1 MNYPHLSPKAAEQ
14 LNLDDLARIEYIR
27 SPRWIGYPQA
37 QQILTKLEDLLVF
50 PKQNRMPNM
59 LLVGDTNNGKTMLVS
74 HFLRQHPAHD
84 NPNGTGIIAPVVL
97 IQAPPTPDES
107 RFYNAIL
114 DLLFAPYKAH
124 DRTDKKLAQVLHLL
138 KYINTKMLIIDEI
151 HHILSGSLNKQKA
164 FLNVIKYMGNELQI
178 PIVGVGI
185 KDAYRA
191 IQTDSQL
198 ANRFEPAVLP
208 RWEMDKNFLRLLM
221 SFERM
226 LPLKQPSNL
235 HEISLATR
243 LYSMS
248 EGYIGELSRLLTQA
262 AVTAIQQKTECINE
276 PILQSINWIS
286 PSQRKRQLD
295 KLL

>member
-1 MNYPHLSPKAAEQ
+1 MNTAHLSQKAIE
-14 LNLDDLARIEYIR
+14 NLYDSDIERIEYIR

-37 QQILTKLEDLLVF
+37 QQILAKLGDLLTY
-50 PKQNRMPNM
+50 PPHHRMPNM
-59 LLVGDTNNGKTMLVS
+59 LIVGDTNNGKTMLVS
-74 HFLRQHPAHD
+74 HFLRQNPAHN
-84 NPNGTGIIAPVVL
+84 NPNGNGIIAPVVL

-114 DLLFAPYKAH
+114 DLLYAPYKAH

-151 HHILSGSLNKQKA
+151 HHIVSGSLNKQKT
-164 FLNVIKYMGNELQI
+164 FLNVIKYLGNELQI

-208 RWEMDKNFLRLLM
+208 RWELDRNFMRLLM

-226 LPLKQPSNL
+226 LPLKQPSHL
-235 HEISLATR
+235 HEQPLAMR
-243 LYSMS
+243 LYNMS
-248 EGYIGELSRLLTQA
+248 EGYIGELSRVLTQA
-262 AVTAIQQKTECINE
+262 GVAAIQQQTECINE
-276 PILQSINWIS
+276 EVLSSINWIA

-295 KLL
+295 KLT

>member
-37 QQILTKLEDLLVF
+37 QQILMKLEDLLVF

-59 LLVGDTNNGKTMLVS
+59 LLVGDTNNGKTMLVY

-84 NPNGTGIIAPVVL
+84 NPNGNGIIAPVVL

-124 DRTDKKLAQVLHLL
+124 DRTDKKLAQVLYLL

-235 HEISLATR
+235 HEISLATQ
-243 LYSMS
+243 LY
-248 EGYIGELSRLLTQA
+248 QNA
-262 AVTAIQQKTECINE
+262 
-276 PILQSINWIS
+276 P
-286 PSQRKRQLD
+286 
-295 KLL
+295 

>member
-1 MNYPHLSPKAAEQ
+1 M
-14 LNLDDLARIEYIR
+14 
-27 SPRWIGYPQA
+27 
-37 QQILTKLEDLLVF
+37 
-50 PKQNRMPNM
+50 
-59 LLVGDTNNGKTMLVS
+59 
-74 HFLRQHPAHD
+74 
-84 NPNGTGIIAPVVL
+84 
-97 IQAPPTPDES
+97 
-107 RFYNAIL
+107 
-114 DLLFAPYKAH
+114 
-124 DRTDKKLAQVLHLL
+124 
-138 KYINTKMLIIDEI
+138 
-151 HHILSGSLNKQKA
+151 
-164 FLNVIKYMGNELQI
+164 NVIKYMGSELQI
-178 PIVGVGI
+178 PIVGVGT

-248 EGYIGELSRLLTQA
+248 EGYIGKLSRLLTQA

-276 PILQSINWIS
+276 PILQSFNWIS

>member
-1 MNYPHLSPKAAEQ
+1 MNYPHLSPKAKEQ
-14 LNLDDLARIEYIR
+14 LKYSDIERIEYIR

-37 QQILTKLEDLLVF
+37 QQVLVKLEDLLSF

-59 LLVGDTNNGKTMLVS
+59 LLVGDTNNGKTMLIK
-74 HFLRQHPAHD
+74 HFLRQHPTHD
-84 NPNGTGIIAPVVL
+84 NPHGNGIIAPVVI
-97 IQAPPTPDES
+97 IQAPPIPDES

-114 DLLFAPYKAH
+114 DLLFAPYKTH

-138 KYINTKMLIIDEI
+138 KYVNTKMLIIDEI
-151 HHILSGSLNKQKA
+151 HHILSGSLNKQKT
-164 FLNVIKYMGNELQI
+164 FLNVIKYLGNELQI

-191 IQTDSQL
+191 IQTDAQL

-208 RWEMDKNFLRLLM
+208 RWELNKDFMRLLM

-226 LPLKQPSNL
+226 LPLSQPSDL
-235 HEISLATR
+235 HEISLATK
-243 LYSMS
+243 LYAMS

-262 AVTAIQQKTECINE
+262 AVAAIQQQTECINE
-276 PILQSINWIS
+276 TILNSINWIS

-295 KLL
+295 KLR

>member
-14 LNLDDLARIEYIR
+14 LNLDELERIEYIR

-84 NPNGTGIIAPVVL
+84 NPNGNGIIAPVVL

-151 HHILSGSLNKQKA
+151 HHILSGSLNKQKT

-221 SFERM
+221 SFE
-226 LPLKQPSNL
+226 
-235 HEISLATR
+235 
-243 LYSMS
+243 
-248 EGYIGELSRLLTQA
+248 
-262 AVTAIQQKTECINE
+262 
-276 PILQSINWIS
+276 
-286 PSQRKRQLD
+286 
-295 KLL
+295 